1 MLSAIIVAAGRSRR
15 MGFDKLCAPL
25 GQHTVLWHTLKG
37 FADTREVSEILLVVQ
52 EDRLAEF
59 SERLAADPVGRE
71 IKLVG
76 GGDERHLSV
85 WNGLQSLQKSEFVAI
100 HDGARPLVTPALIR
114 ACLELAETHG
124 AACCASPIP
133 DTVKRA
139 STDHVVQESVDRNGL
154 WAMQTPQI
162 FGRSLIL
169 EAYASVMAKHE
180 MVTDEVSA
188 VQRLGRK
195 IALLKNEDWNFKI
208 TYPNDLELAAHVL
221 DLRGKKS
228 ARAPRKTAKA
238 VAVTSGRNPFGRSLA
253 KRSVKKKP
261 QSQRAMPAAKIANP
275 AAKVANPV
283 AKVANPAAKV
293 ANPAKTHPQRK
304 LSERLGRR
312 GIAKKKA

>member
-37 FADTREVSEILLVVQ
+37 FADTPEVAEILLVVQ
-52 EDRLAEF
+52 EDRLTEF
-59 SERLAADPVGRE
+59 ADRLSADPVGRE

-85 WNGLQSLQKSEFVAI
+85 WNGLQSLAGTEFVAI
-100 HDGARPLVTPALIR
+100 HDGARPLVTPHLIR
-114 ACLELAETHG
+114 ACLQLAETHG

-139 STDHVVQESVDRNGL
+139 STDQVVQESVDRNGL

-162 FGRSLIL
+162 FGRGLIL
-169 EAYASVMAKHE
+169 EAYASVMAQHE

-208 TYPNDLELAAHVL
+208 TYPNDLVLAAHVL
-221 DLRGKKS
+221 ELRRKK
-228 ARAPRKTAKA
+228 APRAPRGLAKA
-238 VAVTSGRNPFGRSLA
+238 VAVTSGRAPLA
-253 KRSVKKKP
+253 RPAPKSRTKKKP
-261 QSQRAMPAAKIANP
+261 SSQPNRPTKPGGNVP
-275 AAKVANPV
+275 
-283 AKVANPAAKV
+283 
-293 ANPAKTHPQRK
+293 
-304 LSERLGRR
+304 GRS
-312 GIAKKKA
+312 AKKSV